1 VTKKPIE
8 AEPLNFT
15 KYTSWGG
22 AAGAAIIALY
32 TPLKAI
38 ISGVDPT
45 VALGLLLAGGL
56 FFLAVALASVGDVL
70 ARAYATARTVADAD
84 SGKTVPAT
92 AALAAAIR
100 KESEKPRQLS
110 VPRIKGAKVQGKSVT
125 ILALELSP
133 NGKTRFQVARR
144 NEEPKWV
151 DAVAVSLP

>member
-1 VTKKPIE
+1 VSNKPIQ

-22 AAGAAIIALY
+22 AAGAAVIALY

-70 ARAYATARTVADAD
+70 ARAYVTARTVADAD

-92 AALAAAIR
+92 ASLATAIR
-100 KESEKPRQLS
+100 KQSEEPRQLP
-110 VPRIKGAKVQGKSVT
+110 VPKIKGAKVQGKPVT
-125 ILALELSP
+125 VLALELSP
-133 NGKTRFQVARR
+133 NGKTRFQIVSH